1 MIRKLKSKHNHQGFT
16 MIEVIAVLVI
26 MGILAVVAAVK
37 MSNTSDYDLAS
48 QVEVVKNHL
57 RYAQIRAMNT
67 DSIWGINFTSATTY
81 YLFQGTGSTT
91 PVIIP
96 GEENATVN
104 LVSKKTKLT
113 VTPPAGGRITFDQY
127 GSPGAATITINTNGG
142 TITLT
147 QNTGFIP

>member
-37 MSNTSDYDLAS
+37 MSNTSDYDLGS

>member
-37 MSNTSDYDLAS
+37 MSNTSDYDLGS
-48 QVEVVKNHL
+48 QVEVVKGHL
-57 RYAQIRAMNT
+57 RLAQAKAL
-67 DSIWGINFTSATTY
+67 SSGSPWGIHFANSTSY